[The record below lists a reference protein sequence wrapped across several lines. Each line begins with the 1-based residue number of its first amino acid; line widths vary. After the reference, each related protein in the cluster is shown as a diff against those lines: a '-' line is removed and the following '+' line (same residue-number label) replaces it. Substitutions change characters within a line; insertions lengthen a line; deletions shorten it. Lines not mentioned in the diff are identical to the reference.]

1 VILALALANLLIMWG
16 IAHRLKL
23 RESGLFSLGAL
34 SLLTATLPHYG
45 LYPLYMILKGDPDI
59 HSRYF
64 AQAVF
69 LVTLSSTCLLVG
81 MLSTKHTDIPM
92 VRRLSSIPT
101 PKSLSIVLLIA
112 AFVALLGLMYYFR
125 KTINPLELMETSRA
139 ADARDD
145 YMEFNL
151 SYPLTFLRA
160 AVFFLQTL
168 AIVEIYRLS
177 KKRRALFEC
186 LAVTFVCAFIM
197 LSFGSRS
204 LLFLP
209 FIIFLYLTHH
219 LYRKIPLVVLGG
231 VVLVSIPIFALLRLV
246 SGGGMTMESAMA
258 GGMHTDTTFILD
270 EFIRRFNNFT
280 NVVDFLEWFDK
291 RSRGFDFSIGQIFI
305 RPIPRTIIPDKPA
318 SLDVYLSQAIYGE
331 RAHGGG
337 IHIFGGLVEMYYNF
351 WIPGII
357 VWFFLLGRMSYRLH
371 FGTKKMLESG
381 EMLAA
386 VIIISNFA
394 LVRGL
399 FNMGINTIG
408 TQNLLMTIAAQ
419 LALLFVYQVA
429 AYPLMRKL
437 RSTASYYY
445 YPRSRGRPAEAYT
458 KAESG

>member
-1 VILALALANLLIMWG
+1 
-16 IAHRLKL
+16 
-23 RESGLFSLGAL
+23 
-34 SLLTATLPHYG
+34 
-45 LYPLYMILKGDPDI
+45 
-59 HSRYF
+59 
-64 AQAVF
+64 
-69 LVTLSSTCLLVG
+69 
-81 MLSTKHTDIPM
+81 MLSTKHTDIPL
-92 VRRLSSIPT
+92 VKRLGSIPT
-101 PKSLSIVLLIA
+101 PKSLSLVLLGG

-139 ADARDD
+139 AEARDD

-168 AIVEIYRLS
+168 AIVEIYKLS
-177 KKRRALFEC
+177 KKRRALFES
-186 LAVTFVCAFIM
+186 LVVTFVCAFIM

-219 LYRKIPLVVLGG
+219 LYRKIPIWVLLG
-231 VVLVSIPIFALLRLV
+231 VALVSVPIFALLRLV
-246 SGGGMTMESAMA
+246 SGGGVTMESVM
-258 GGMHTDTTFILD
+258 GGGLHTDSSFILD

-280 NVVDFLEWFDK
+280 NIVDFLEWFDK
-291 RSRGFDFSIGQIFI
+291 RSRGFDFSIAQIFI

-318 SLDVYLSQAIYGE
+318 SLDVYLSTAIYGE
-331 RAHGGG
+331 REHGGG

-351 WIPGII
+351 WFPGII
-357 VWFFLLGRMSYRLH
+357 VWFFLLGRVVYRLH
-371 FGTKKMLESG
+371 FGTKNMLETG
-381 EMLAA
+381 DMLGA

-394 LVRGL
+394 LIRSML
-399 FNMGINTIG
+399 NMGINTIA

-437 RSTASYYY
+437 RSTQSYYY
-445 YPRSRGRPAEAYT
+445 YPRTRGRPAEAYT